1 LAELEGVHAR
11 VVGAV
16 CRLMLIMEE
25 DAANYSLD
33 VVEAHMLAGGTMLYP
48 ILRRRIGYKENWMIL
63 LLVRLK
69 NKTRIWMIERTQTQ
83 ERNVDLI

>member
-48 ILRRRIGYKENWMIL
+48 ILRRRIG
-63 LLVRLK
+63 
-69 NKTRIWMIERTQTQ
+69 
-83 ERNVDLI
+83 